1 MSANERQVGGAHY
14 SGGYQHWDF
23 AVDADLGPF
32 EYQITKYG
40 TRHRKKAGKQDL
52 EKSAHFVQKLIELVD
67 DGYTP
72 HHGHVTNALIAYYA
86 KANELDS
93 REQGLMRLVCGW
105 TKLAHLLA
113 VRQHL
118 REMLAHY
125 YPEQPQTNAY
135 QAAVEAGFIRGAD
148 GALHPMRD

>member
-52 EKSAHFVQKLIELVD
+52 EKSA
-67 DGYTP
+67 
-72 HHGHVTNALIAYYA
+72 ALRRQADRA
-86 KANELDS
+86 ALTMATC
-93 REQGLMRLVCGW
+93 RTMR
-105 TKLAHLLA
+105 
-113 VRQHL
+113 R
-118 REMLAHY
+118 
-125 YPEQPQTNAY
+125 
-135 QAAVEAGFIRGAD
+135 
-148 GALHPMRD
+148 